1 MVVVVVFVVFVVVVV
16 VVVVAA
22 ATTMSFQNGIGVS
35 GPGKVDAHRRAV
47 FLGPRCTGKTSLIAR
62 AVDGKF
68 TEAYTPTIESNM
80 RVWQSRGDQL
90 ISITIIDSGGLELS
104 VDDGTVI
111 PPHFCVGIDVY
122 VLVYGVDSISS
133 FQDVQQIFSELVNAT
148 GLTLA
153 GMASTTSVILVG
165 MKADVPAAEREVPY
179 NQGDAQAK
187 EWGCKFLECSAK
199 QDVRV
204 LLQRQLDI
212 GHPLSKL
219 MRTPPWEKAG
229 TSASS
234 DTGHLAAQQQ
244 NPAPERQPSARLATD
259 LFGASGSA
267 GSTASPGRIQNFGNC
282 LMVFEHLMDT
292 CQNVRQHHGASSFGP
307 SSLPVRSGALTRGSG
322 GSLASSA
329 PSRGNSMHLR
339 RQGTRSSASSLRP
352 RGNSTDSSKTPMLRA
367 QPAPSYGS
375 ATAAAAGTGGGSG
388 GGGGGGGGGD
398 GPVSD
403 DGYDDDEFDSDPD
416 FAGTGWGNQSGR
428 GSKSVRKGKGNG
440 KGRPNRG
447 KDRPMSNFV
456 RHSFTLSELYP
467 SSGRC
472 PLCYALCSVKSH
484 QISSA
489 QQVLLVNATKAI
501 AFVILGLSSVS
512 AAGAVLILTV
522 VTSVPD
528 TPNGE
533 GEGPGSGIVISS
545 LQGISAVLAA
555 SGAVAALQSVAGNR
569 IEHGRSCLVWL
580 HVVLLV
586 LSILVQM
593 GSFVSFVAGTMGD
606 EAGDGGGS
614 HEPGIRFFRDM
625 LPEGQSSLEV
635 FFFICLVCNVSVE
648 TVSTLLAALLK
659 KSIQPTEAA
668 PYNYDEAASPNY
680 NLWTSRGQAGSDG
693 HVNPSTLSRDRI
705 HSGE

>member
-1 MVVVVVFVVFVVVVV
+1 MPPAEV
-16 VVVVAA
+16 VVVVATVA
-22 ATTMSFQNGIGVS
+22 AAAVMSFQTSSGVG

-62 AVDGKF
+62 AVDDKF

-104 VDDGTVI
+104 ADDGPVI

-122 VLVYGVDSISS
+122 VLVYGVDSLSS
-133 FQDVQQIFSELVNAT
+133 FHDVQQIFNELVNAT

-165 MKADVPAAEREVPY
+165 MKADVLTSEREVPY
-179 NQGDAQAK
+179 SQGDAQAK

-204 LLQRQLDI
+204 MLQRQLDV

-219 MRTPPWEKAG
+219 MRTPPWENANS

-234 DTGHLAAQQQ
+234 GIGRLASQQQ
-244 NPAPERQPSARLATD
+244 DPAPERQSSSRLATD

-292 CQNVRQHHGASSFGP
+292 CHNVRQHHGASSFGP
-307 SSLPVRSGALTRGSG
+307 SSLPVRSGALTRGSDG
-322 GSLASSA
+322 TTLASSA
-329 PSRGNSMHLR
+329 PPSRGNSMHSR
-339 RQGTRSSASSLRP
+339 RPKGNRSSASSLRSS
-352 RGNSTDSSKTPMLRA
+352 RGNSGTDPSRTPMLRA
-367 QPAPSYGS
+367 QPTPSYGS
-375 ATAAAAGTGGGSG
+375 SKAATAG
-388 GGGGGGGGGD
+388 GGGGGGN
-398 GPVSD
+398 GPMSDAD
-403 DGYDDDEFDSDPD
+403 DGGYDDDDEFDSDPD
-416 FAGTGWGNQSGR
+416 FAGSWGNESGR
-428 GSKSVRKGKGNG
+428 KAKSARRKGK
-440 KGRPNRG
+440 RPSSSG
-447 KDRPMSNFV
+447 KDRPLSNFV

-533 GEGPGSGIVISS
+533 GEGPGSGLVISS
-545 LQGISAVLAA
+545 LQGVSAVLAA

-569 IEHGRSCLVWL
+569 IERGRSCLVWL
-580 HVVLLV
+580 HVVLLL

-593 GSFVSFVAGTMGD
+593 GSFVSFVAGTMGN
-606 EAGDGGGS
+606 EAGDGGGGT

-693 HVNPSTLSRDRI
+693 HINPSTLSRDRI
-705 HSGE
+705 HSAD